1 MIWFILGVLVILAGL
16 IVSRV
21 VPLERT
27 PIKFIIGGS
36 VTLGV
41 ILILLSSSY
50 TQDVGEALVVK
61 NADGTIAREDTTAGW
76 DLKAPWQDTISFD
89 IKGQQA
95 LYKLDGKTASPGED
109 VDGPSI
115 TVTVDKLPVEVDVA
129 VRYSIQPDKVAE
141 IYTAY
146 KSNDGLFTKVIS
158 QDIKTVVRDAAAG
171 FTSDTIQIDRA
182 KYSKAIEDGLKAR
195 WEKQGVIVDSVALQ
209 TVKMPQ
215 SVVDRINDTQNAN
228 QQIIKEE
235 AQTKIITEQA
245 KQKKIEAQGVADAN
259 NVINGSLTANVL
271 KDKYIEALKNA
282 KSLVVVPDGSTP
294 MVQVP
299 QG

>member
-1 MIWFILGVLVILAGL
+1 MIWLILGVIIAGAAWVATVI
-16 IVSRV
+16 
-21 VPLERT
+21 T
-27 PIKFIIGGS
+27 KKKFIGIIGS
-36 VTLGV
+36 VVGLV
-41 ILILLSSSY
+41 LIFASSIY
-50 TQDVGEALVVK
+50 TQGVGEALVVK
-61 NADGTIAREDTTAGW
+61 NADGTIAREDTTAGM
-76 DLKAPWQDTISFD
+76 DMKFPWQDTISFD
-89 IKGQQA
+89 ITGQQA

-146 KSNDGLFTKVIS
+146 KSDEGLFTRVIS

-171 FTSDTIQIDRA
+171 FTSDSIQNDRA

-195 WEKQGVIVDSVALQ
+195 WEKLGIIVDSVALQ

-215 SVVDRINDTQNAN
+215 SVVDRINETQNAN
-228 QQIIKEE
+228 QQIIKED

-245 KQKKIEAQGVADAN
+245 KQKKIEAQGIADAN
-259 NVINGSLTANVL
+259 NVLNGSLTENIL

-282 KSLVVVPDGSTP
+282 KSLVVVPNGSTP
-294 MVQVP
+294 MVGVP
-299 QG
+299 AAP